1 MQNFNAYAGLWILV
15 SQKGQARNLTH
26 EQKHKCTRLM
36 PTTTPNYEQIIKTNF
51 MIIWKEE
58 IWSHTRR
65 HLYSGETI
73 IFLSKRDFSKPRRFL
88 GKHLSFLGPVSLMS
102 CGVIFSFMGLSGPNR
117 PKWTPEPNF
126 SLLLESVTV
135 TGWPSKSSLD
145 SRLMDSFDS
154 LWTQSRLM
162 RFLRKSLT

>member
-1 MQNFNAYAGLWILV
+1 MQNFNAYAGLWMLV

-88 GKHLSFLGPVSLMS
+88 GKHLSFWGPVSLTS
-102 CGVIFSFMGLSGPNR
+102 YGVIFLFMGLSGPNR

-126 SLLLESVTV
+126 SLLLESVT
-135 TGWPSKSSLD
+135 
-145 SRLMDSFDS
+145 FQE
-154 LWTQSRLM
+154 QSR
-162 RFLRKSLT
+162 F